1 MFEVLRAAN
10 VDWNVFAGAVATFIV
25 TAVVTAFGF
34 RRGMKRANQNT
45 AAATTTTTTI
55 AGATLMDNL
64 SILMLTEALRDN
76 TDQARQIHSCL
87 VQLNLLAQLN
97 LNKKD

>member
-1 MFEVLRAAN
+1 MFEALRAAN

-45 AAATTTTTTI
+45 AAATTTI